1 MKLQTINELLTISML
16 IVFGVT
22 VFQIQSMKTEIS
34 QLKQQVAVLSDTKAA
49 K

>member
-16 IVFGVT
+16 IVFGLT

-34 QLKQQVAVLSDTKAA
+34 QLKQQVTVLSEAKAA